1 MTQITD
7 KEKRKD
13 VDLGRYAFLDKYGKD
28 MEPFYDMVTAEN
40 IRSIVKESLI
50 QIRKK
55 KETLM
60 GRVSDWLIEMEEDAG
75 HLTKDEWIAK
85 HGSQRKEI
93 WDKAHGEIKEQ
104 LEMDIDWYGRDRIS
118 RNE

>member
-13 VDLGRYAFLDKYGKD
+13 VGLGRYAFLDKYGKD

-60 GRVSDWLIEMEEDAG
+60 GRVSDWLIEMEEDAAN
-75 HLTKDEWIAK
+75 LTLSAWIAK
-85 HGSQRKEI
+85 HGTNRKDI
-93 WDKAHGEIKEQ
+93 WARVQKEREDQ
-104 LEMDIDWYGRDRIS
+104 LELDIPK
-118 RNE
+118 

>member
-60 GRVSDWLIEMEEDAG
+60 GRVSDWLIEMEEDAAN
-75 HLTKDEWIAK
+75 LTLSAWIAK
-85 HGSQRKEI
+85 HGTNRKDI
-93 WDKAHGEIKEQ
+93 WARVQKEREDQ
-104 LEMDIDWYGRDRIS
+104 LELDIPK
-118 RNE
+118 

>member
-1 MTQITD
+1 MTQIID

-13 VDLGRYAFLDKYGKD
+13 VSLGRHAFLDKYGKD

-50 QIRKK
+50 QIQKK

-60 GRVSDWLIEMEEDAG
+60 GRVSDWLMEMEEDAG
-75 HLTKDEWIAK
+75 HLTKDEWITK

-93 WDKAHGEIKEQ
+93 WEKAHGEMEDQ
-104 LEMDIDWYGRDRIS
+104 LELDIPK
-118 RNE
+118 

>member
-1 MTQITD
+1 MTQTID
-7 KEKRKD
+7 KERRKD
-13 VDLGRYAFLDKYGKD
+13 VGLGRHAFLDKYGKD

-60 GRVSDWLIEMEEDAG
+60 GRVSDWLIEMEEDAAN
-75 HLTKDEWIAK
+75 LTLSAWIAK
-85 HGSQRKEI
+85 HGTNRKDI
-93 WDKAHGEIKEQ
+93 WARVQKEREDQ
-104 LEMDIDWYGRDRIS
+104 LELDIPK
-118 RNE
+118 